1 MLAKS
6 FLTVSFMT
14 LLSRVSG
21 FVREIFVAKYLGT
34 SALSEAFFVA
44 LKLPNFFRRLF
55 AEGAFNAA
63 FIPSFSQILQNE
75 GKEKAEEFSRN
86 ILGLMF
92 IALSIFTIIFLI
104 FMPAVIFVIAPG
116 FSGKGEIYN
125 ITIELTRITFPYL
138 ILISLATA
146 FAGVLQ
152 SNNKFWAGG
161 FMPVYFN
168 LVIIFFMLALP
179 NYFESIAHTM
189 AWGVFASGIIQLI
202 WMGYFMKKNDY
213 SFKPLFKNYFLD
225 NKITFFLKKFAP
237 GALGAGIFQ
246 INLMVDIIIASF
258 FTGAIAF
265 LNYADRINQLPL
277 SLIGTAMGTALLP
290 ELSRRL
296 ATNDITSAK
305 QGFNKALQMVLLLS
319 LPACFSLIAI
329 PFTIIGTL
337 FERGEFK
344 ASDTEAAGFALV
356 AFAIGLPA
364 FTLNKVYSSSFFA
377 LKDTKTPVIGATISL
392 FINIFFNIILAFGFN
407 KIGFMPH
414 VGMALATS
422 ISGWF
427 NLLFLHIKLKNKNSS
442 LTIEDDLIISAKK
455 IFLLSL
461 LVSLFSYV
469 LADKLGYGFRN
480 LLINISLILI
490 IYFGL
495 SFKLKIISYIE
506 FKAFFRR
513 NKIEKNESQ

>member
-6 FLTVSFMT
+6 FFTVSFMT
-14 LLSRVSG
+14 LLSRLSG
-21 FVREIFVAKYLGT
+21 FVREILVAKYLGT
-34 SALSEAFFVA
+34 SSLSEAFFVA

-63 FIPSFSQILQNE
+63 FIPSFSQILEKE

-86 ILGLMF
+86 IIGLMLV
-92 IALSIFTIIFLI
+92 ALSIFTIIFLI

-116 FSGKGEIYN
+116 FTGKGEIYN
-125 ITIELTRITFPYL
+125 LTIELTRITFPYL
-138 ILISLATA
+138 LLISLATA

-168 LVIIFFMLALP
+168 LSIIFFLLALP
-179 NYFESIAHTM
+179 NFFETIAHSI

-202 WMGYFMKKNDY
+202 WMGYFMKKNNY
-213 SFKPLFKNYFLD
+213 SFKPLFKNYFVD
-225 NKITFFLKKFAP
+225 NKIIFFLKKFAP
-237 GALGAGIFQ
+237 GAMGAGIFQ

-290 ELSRRL
+290 ELSRRIS
-296 ATNDITSAK
+296 NGDDISAK
-305 QGFNKALQMVLLLS
+305 QGFNKALMMVILLS
-319 LPACFSLIAI
+319 MPACLCLIAM
-329 PFTIIGTL
+329 PSTIMGTL
-337 FERGEFK
+337 FERGAFT
-344 ASDTEAAGFALV
+344 ASDTKASAYALV
-356 AFAIGLPA
+356 AFAVGLPA
-364 FTLNKVYSSSFFA
+364 FTMNKVFSASFFA

-392 FINIFFNIILAFGFN
+392 FINIFFNLILAFGFN

-427 NLLFLHIKLKNKNSS
+427 NLVFLYIKLKQKKSS
-442 LTIEDDLIISAKK
+442 ISIDESLISSTIK
-455 IFLLSL
+455 IFLLSF
-461 LVSLFSYV
+461 LVAVICYILSSI
-469 LADKLGYGFRN
+469 LGYGFRK
-480 LLINISLILI
+480 LFFIISLVLS
-490 IYFGL
+490 IYFG
-495 SFKLKIISYIE
+495 SAIWLKIISLAE
-506 FKAFFRR
+506 VKAFF
-513 NKIEKNESQ
+513 KKAK